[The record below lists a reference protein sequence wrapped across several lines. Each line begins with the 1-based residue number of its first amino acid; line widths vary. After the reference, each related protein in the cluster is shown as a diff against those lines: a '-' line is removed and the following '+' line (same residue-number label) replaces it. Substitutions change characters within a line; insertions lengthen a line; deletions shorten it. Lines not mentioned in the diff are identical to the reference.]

1 MRDLPQSRGSRL
13 LAWMERLFI
22 LAGTALL
29 VWCALLVL
37 DATWAQREARRSLES
52 EARRSLEIALPV
64 GRPPAAGEVKATVE
78 PPLRAPVLARGAAIG
93 DLSIPRIQ
101 LTAVVLN
108 GSDSQTLRRGPGHL
122 EQTALPGESGNVV
135 IAGHRDSFFR
145 PLRNIQMG
153 DDIFLDTPYGRFH
166 YHVTSIYVVNP
177 HDLSVLEPT
186 DNATLTLITCYPF
199 WVFGNAPDRFI
210 VRAARVVEP
219 AAAMASFTVP
229 VPLEPSPA
237 PSAHVVGAARV
248 ITDAAVP
255 ADDEHLVRQT
265 IERFRLTYNARL
277 LAHGDVRAN
286 GPLAFL
292 ACHIAIVSDQATAT
306 CQAASHAPDNTPEVW
321 MLTLQRAETGWA
333 IKSVQS

>member
-1 MRDLPQSRGSRL
+1 
-13 LAWMERLFI
+13 MERLFI
-22 LAGTALL
+22 VAGTAML

-37 DATWAQREARRSLES
+37 DASWAQR

-64 GRPPAAGEVKATVE
+64 GRSPAAGDPKGMA
-78 PPLRAPVLARGAAIG
+78 PPQKGPVLGRGAAIA

-135 IAGHRDSFFR
+135 IAGHRDSLFR
-145 PLRNIQMG
+145 PLRNVQVG

-166 YHVTSIYVVNP
+166 YRVTSLQVVNP

-199 WVFGNAPDRFI
+199 AVFGNAPERFI
-210 VRAARVVEP
+210 VRAAGVQELTTAASTP
-219 AAAMASFTVP
+219 A
-229 VPLEPSPA
+229 LPA
-237 PSAHVVGAARV
+237 PEPNAASAVHEAVAAGTVVADVRAPASD
-248 ITDAAVP
+248 DAA
-255 ADDEHLVRQT
+255 LVRQT
-265 IERFRLTYNARL
+265 IERFRLTYNGRL
-277 LAHGDVRAN
+277 FTHGDGRAQ

-292 ACHIAIVSDQATAT
+292 ACDIAIVSDQATAM
-306 CQAASHAPDNTPEVW
+306 CQAASHAPDNPPEVW
-321 MLTLQRAETGWA
+321 TLTLRRAETGWA